1 MVDIRK
7 MVIVGPN
14 PYSSNLSAPSIYLR
28 KLVSNISNI
37 LEDIDLHIVTTG
49 IQNET
54 IIYDDITIHSIKKSK
69 VPLHMLTEIIKR
81 KIVEVNPDIIHGIMQ
96 SFSTP
101 LAHLKNRYP
110 CLVTVLGIIAKE
122 YKLYTNKKLS
132 YIYRATIAKRN
143 EYLILSKIPNIV
155 VESTYNKRIIKQIYN
170 VNNSKIYVIPDGVD
184 IEYIQQIEPK
194 NLDKDIHAFF
204 IGNLYPIKGV
214 DLLIRATPIITKS
227 IPDFHLIIAGRGPQ
241 EDYLKRLVKEL
252 NLEKNIKFL
261 GFISDEDKF
270 KYIKSSKVV
279 VVPSRWDF
287 SPIVIY
293 EAMACGKPVIAS
305 DVTNS
310 EILIDGKTGLLFKSE
325 DVEDLADKIITLL
338 ADPKLRKKMGKRAL
352 EKAKECDWGKIAE
365 RYIEIYKKVIADFH
379 KQKNKNEKE
388 GGKFYE
394 VGK

>member
-7 MVIVGPN
+7 IVIVGPN
-14 PYSSNLSAPSIYLR
+14 PYSNLSAPSVYLR

-37 LEDIDLHIVTTG
+37 LKDIDLHIVTTG

-54 IIYDDITIHSIKKSK
+54 IIYDNITIHSIKKSK
-69 VPLHMLTEIIKR
+69 IPLHILSEIIKR
-81 KIVEVNPDIIHGIMQ
+81 KIVEINPDIIHGITQ

-101 LAHLKNRYP
+101 LVHLKNRYP
-110 CLVTVLGIIAKE
+110 CLVTVLGIIGKE
-122 YKLYTNKKLS
+122 YKLYTNRILS
-132 YIYRATIAKRN
+132 YIYRATILKMN
-143 EYLILSKIPNIV
+143 EYLMLSKIPNIV

-170 VNNSKIYVIPDGVD
+170 VNNSKIYVIPDGID
-184 IEYIQQIEPK
+184 IKYIQQIVPK

-241 EDYLKRLVKEL
+241 EDHLKRLVKEL

-325 DVEDLADKIITLL
+325 DVEDLANKIITLL

-352 EKAKECDWGKIAE
+352 EKVKECDWSKIAE

-379 KQKNKNEKE
+379 KQKR
-388 GGKFYE
+388 
-394 VGK
+394 